1 MILKFF
7 EIDKIDLV
15 SNKFF
20 LFYGENAGHI
30 RETIEKKFIQSFKD
44 ETYRYDENEILN
56 NKDDFFNSILT
67 NSFFEDKKLV
77 LISRGT
83 DKIKETI
90 EEVLERKIFDLTI
103 IINAGILDKKS
114 KLRSFFEKNKETIC
128 VPFYPDNAQSLS
140 QLVTKFFRE
149 NKKSISQEVINLI
162 VNRAMGDR
170 QNLKTELEK
179 IKSFA
184 FYKERIEIND
194 VLKLT
199 NLAEN
204 HGASHLVDQC
214 LAKNKK
220 KTVDILNENNFAL
233 EDCIIV
239 IRTFLNKSKRLLQL
253 SIKIKDIKNLEN
265 IISSAKPPIFWKDK
279 EIVKQQL
286 GRWSYKEIE
295 GLIFKISK
303 IELLIKKNSNNSIN
317 ILSDFIIEQC
327 STSNN

>member
-44 ETYRYDENEILN
+44 ETYKYDENEILN

-233 EDCIIV
+233 EDCIII